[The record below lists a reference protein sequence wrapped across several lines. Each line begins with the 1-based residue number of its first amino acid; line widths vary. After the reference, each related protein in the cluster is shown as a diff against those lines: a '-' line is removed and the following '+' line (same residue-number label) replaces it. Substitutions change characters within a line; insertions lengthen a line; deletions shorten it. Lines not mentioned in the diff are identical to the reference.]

1 MQDINLTTL
10 PPLSLYIHIPWC
22 IKKCPYCDFN
32 SHQKRY
38 DFVEDEYIDSLLKDL
53 ELSLPS
59 IWGRQINS
67 IFIGGGT
74 PSLFSGESIKKL
86 LNNVRALV
94 RLSPFA
100 EITIEANPATVE
112 TEFLDEYSQCG
123 INRISIGVQS
133 FNTAHLKSLGRIHD
147 EEQSYNAINRAKK
160 YFNNINIDLMFG
172 LPNQSMKDLE
182 EDVFIG
188 KSFDCQHLS
197 YYNLTIEP
205 NTLFAK
211 TPPPNLPSNDLCY
224 DMQEYIIEQLK
235 NAKYLRYEISA
246 YAKDGN
252 QSKHNL
258 NYWLFGD
265 YLGIGCG
272 SHSKISFND
281 DIIRQVRQ
289 KNPESYMK
297 DVFENKHIIE
307 HKSVSNSEVVFEFML
322 NSLRLIN
329 GFETNLF
336 TQRTGLSLN
345 NILHKLQMA
354 KQNKLLDLDFNKIK
368 PTKLGI
374 NFLNDLLIN
383 FLSD

>member
-1 MQDINLTTL
+1 
-10 PPLSLYIHIPWC
+10 
-22 IKKCPYCDFN
+22 
-32 SHQKRY
+32 
-38 DFVEDEYIDSLLKDL
+38 
-53 ELSLPS
+53 
-59 IWGRQINS
+59 
-67 IFIGGGT
+67 
-74 PSLFSGESIKKL
+74 
-86 LNNVRALV
+86 
-94 RLSPFA
+94 
-100 EITIEANPATVE
+100 
-112 TEFLDEYSQCG
+112 
-123 INRISIGVQS
+123 
-133 FNTAHLKSLGRIHD
+133 
-147 EEQSYNAINRAKK
+147 
-160 YFNNINIDLMFG
+160 MFG
-172 LPNQSMKDLE
+172 LPNPSMKDLE
-182 EDVFIG
+182 KDVFIG
-188 KSFDCQHLS
+188 KNLDCQHLS

-211 TPPPNLPSNDLCY
+211 NPPPNLPSNDLCY

-235 NAKYLRYEISA
+235 NAGYLRYEISS
-246 YAKDGN
+246 YATCGN

-272 SHSKISFND
+272 AHSKIFFND
-281 DIIRQVRQ
+281 DIVRQVRQ

-329 GFETNLF
+329 GFEPNLF